1 LSRAIR
7 QHTPPEYAMLN
18 ADDLVVLLSFASAFL
33 FASTITFA
41 VLWVRAR
48 ERFLKQRA
56 EPMLESPPDRIEHLV
71 NAVETM
77 AVEVERISE
86 AQRFT
91 TQVLTK
97 RLGEPVE
104 PRRVP
109 ERVIT
114 PH

>member
-1 LSRAIR
+1 
-7 QHTPPEYAMLN
+7 MLD
-18 ADDLVVLLSFASAFL
+18 ADDLVVLLSFTCAFL
-33 FASTITFA
+33 FAATLTFA
-41 VLWVRAR
+41 TLWVRAR
-48 ERFLKQRA
+48 ERFLRQRV
-56 EPMLESPPDRIEHLV
+56 EPALESPPDRIEHLV

-97 RLGEPVE
+97 RLGEPAE
-104 PRRVP
+104 ARRVP

>member
-1 LSRAIR
+1 
-7 QHTPPEYAMLN
+7 MLD
-18 ADDLVVLLSFASAFL
+18 ADDLVVLLTFSSIFL
-33 FASTITFA
+33 FVATITFA
-41 VLWVRAR
+41 TLWVRAR
-48 ERFLKQRA
+48 ERVLRHLPKA
-56 EPMLESPPDRIEHLV
+56 LTETPNDRIEHLV

-91 TQVLTK
+91 AQVMAK
-97 RLGEPVE
+97 RLGEPIE

>member
-1 LSRAIR
+1 MIDEDSVL
-7 QHTPPEYAMLN
+7 
-18 ADDLVVLLSFASAFL
+18 VLLMFSSAFL
-33 FASTITFA
+33 LAATLTFLT
-41 VLWVRAR
+41 LWVRAR
-48 ERFLKQRA
+48 ERVLRQSKPLTDA
-56 EPMLESPPDRIEHLV
+56 PNDRIEHLV

-91 TQVLTK
+91 AQVMAK

-104 PRRVP
+104 PRRGP

>member
-1 LSRAIR
+1 
-7 QHTPPEYAMLN
+7 MLN
-18 ADDLVVLLSFASAFL
+18 AEDLVVLLSFSSAFL
-33 FASTITFA
+33 FVATITFA

-48 ERFLKQRA
+48 ERFLRQRR
-56 EPMLESPPDRIEHLV
+56 EPVLDAPPDRIEHLV

-91 TQVLTK
+91 TQVLAK
-97 RLGEPVE
+97 RLGDPVD

>member
-1 LSRAIR
+1 VFDTDS
-7 QHTPPEYAMLN
+7 
-18 ADDLVVLLSFASAFL
+18 LVVLLFFSSAFL
-33 FASTITFA
+33 LVTTITFA
-41 VLWVRAR
+41 ALWVRAR
-48 ERFLKQRA
+48 ERFLRQKA
-56 EPMLESPPDRIEHLV
+56 EPVLDAPPDRIEHLV

-91 TQVLTK
+91 TQVLAK
-97 RLGEPVE
+97 RLGEPIDA
-104 PRRVP
+104 RRAA